1 MQSCYRGLEW
11 KRKIE
16 SRKRLAN
23 ILVVD
28 DDRNIR
34 RTLAASLESA
44 SHQVT
49 VAESAEHALEL
60 LGPSAPAVVVSD
72 VRMAGMGGFK
82 LLESLKRL
90 NPAMPVVMMT
100 AFGSIPDAVEAMRQG
115 AYDYVTKPFTAD
127 HIVHVVAR
135 ALEVHEL
142 RAENK
147 TLRDR
152 IESLTEPEQFITYS
166 PHSRKL
172 AETAAQVTDIDPT
185 ALTTGETGTSHT

>member
-49 VAESAEHALEL
+49 VAENAERALEL
-60 LGPSAPAVVVSD
+60 LGPSAPAVVVTD
-72 VRMAGMGGFK
+72 VGMEGGGGLK
-82 LLESLKRL
+82 LLETIKRL
-90 NPAMPVVMMT
+90 NPPMPVVMIA
-100 AFGSIPDAVEAMRQG
+100 AFCSNPQPVQ
-115 AYDYVTKPFTAD
+115 
-127 HIVHVVAR
+127 
-135 ALEVHEL
+135 
-142 RAENK
+142 
-147 TLRDR
+147 
-152 IESLTEPEQFITYS
+152 
-166 PHSRKL
+166 
-172 AETAAQVTDIDPT
+172 
-185 ALTTGETGTSHT
+185 

>member
-60 LGPSAPAVVVSD
+60 LGPSAPAVGVSD
-72 VRMAGMGGFK
+72 RRLAGHGGGHA
-82 LLESLKRL
+82 LRTLQRPQ
-90 NPAMPVVMMT
+90 PAKPRVLTAPV
-100 AFGSIPDAVEAMRQG
+100 Q
-115 AYDYVTKPFTAD
+115 
-127 HIVHVVAR
+127 AR
-135 ALEVHEL
+135 
-142 RAENK
+142 
-147 TLRDR
+147 
-152 IESLTEPEQFITYS
+152 S
-166 PHSRKL
+166 
-172 AETAAQVTDIDPT
+172 
-185 ALTTGETGTSHT
+185 